1 MPRDLRLVRF
11 CHFIESD
18 GMKSIT
24 LIGSI
29 FTPRVAASI
38 ALLACTVAATDATC
52 SQCDPNGS
60 HW

>member
-1 MPRDLRLVRF
+1 
-11 CHFIESD
+11 
-18 GMKSIT
+18 MKSIT

>member
-1 MPRDLRLVRF
+1 M
-11 CHFIESD
+11 ESL

-24 LIGSI
+24 PAASV
-29 FTPRVAASI
+29 FTPRVAATSVMFADNI
-38 ALLACTVAATDATC
+38 AAMDAVC